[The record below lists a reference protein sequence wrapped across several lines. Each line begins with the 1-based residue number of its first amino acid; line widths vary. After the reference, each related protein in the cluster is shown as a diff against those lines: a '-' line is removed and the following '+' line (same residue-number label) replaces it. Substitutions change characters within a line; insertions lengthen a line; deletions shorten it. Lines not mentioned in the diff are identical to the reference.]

1 MALPINI
8 EELLGGQIVEDHRV
22 EYKRGWNP
30 DAIYRTICA
39 FANDFDDI
47 CGGYIVVGV
56 DEVNGRPV
64 RPVAGIDANE
74 IEPIEKDMVGFN
86 NLIVPYYQPRVFF
99 EQVDGKTVMVI
110 WVTAGERRPYKVPDN
125 VTAKDRE
132 KKSNYYIRYNS
143 SSIVAK
149 GDSRLSGR
157 NEEFFGSRD
166 RAFNDNASVGTDEL
180 ARGSCRANSYQER
193 GIDAVL
199 IPP

>member
-132 KKSNYYIRYNS
+132 KKSNYYLKVSPTLCWTRPAFCALTITRNCRQRQS
-143 SSIVAK
+143 SS
-149 GDSRLSGR
+149 
-157 NEEFFGSRD
+157 
-166 RAFNDNASVGTDEL
+166 
-180 ARGSCRANSYQER
+180 
-193 GIDAVL
+193 
-199 IPP
+199 